1 LPSLAHVSFSS
12 EVRDVRTLNQG
23 ARGFKKNAPSFIYEI
38 LYGREKHL
46 LGRTVAHR
54 EKMWKGIPVD
64 EHIPTTA
71 LDELDDIEEIELRAS
86 CEGSG
91 PETPTYLIFRFSQEP
106 DENQAA
112 TFVRAMNVVE
122 DIKCGAGT
130 GSMGRYRFGVT
141 AYRPMW
147 YENNREEFVGWWL
160 ELPKKIRIVLTT
172 IRAFNQGRLGMV

>member
-1 LPSLAHVSFSS
+1 M
-12 EVRDVRTLNQG
+12 RTLGQG
-23 ARGFKKNAPSFIYEI
+23 SRGVKKNAPSFIYEI

-46 LGRTVAHR
+46 SGRTVAHR

-71 LDELDDIEEIELRAS
+71 LDELDEIKEIELRAS

-91 PETPTYLIFRFSQEP
+91 PETPTFLIFRFRQEP
-106 DENQAA
+106 DANQVA

-122 DIKCGAGT
+122 DIKCGADLG
-130 GSMGRYRFGVT
+130 GMDRYRFGLLPS
-141 AYRPMW
+141 YPLW
-147 YENNREEFVGWWL
+147 YEKDREKFVLWWL

-172 IRAFNQGRLGMV
+172 IRAFNQVRLGMA